1 MTSNTVTARSAS
13 LARRLALAATAA
25 LACVFALALA
35 LAPGAWAKQALIIDE
50 YGLYEPATAQQL
62 ESQAEELAGTYGV
75 APYLVVVD
83 DIGGASVRSYAESYW
98 LSNDLGLGADTSGIM
113 FLIAVDSRDY
123 VTITHGKGIY
133 TFTDYGIEQLEDA
146 VVDCLKDNEWEEAA
160 HTYLD
165 ECSRIM
171 AFAAE
176 KGEPL
181 DSDNDPSNLFFALLI
196 SAGIALLL
204 ALAVGLIVCRVLKGQ
219 LKSVAAGSTASSFMS
234 GAVKL
239 SSQNDRFVGSHV
251 SVVPKP
257 KDNGGHGGGGSTV
270 SASGFGG
277 SSGGKF

>member
-1 MTSNTVTARSAS
+1 MSTSSTCTGFKLSSSLAS
-13 LARRLALAATAA
+13 LAVAVACALAL
-25 LACVFALALA
+25 LLA
-35 LAPGAWAKQALIIDE
+35 LAPSALGKQTYILDE
-50 YGLYEPATAQQL
+50 YGLYPSSTAQQL
-62 ESQAEELAGTYGV
+62 ESQASQLAGSYGV

-83 DIGGASVRSYAESYW
+83 DIGASSVRSYAESYW
-98 LSNDLGLGADTSGIM
+98 LEHELGLGSDTSGIM

-146 VVDCLKDNEWEEAA
+146 VVEHLSDNEWGEAA
-160 HTYLD
+160 TTYLD

-181 DSDNDPSNLFFALLI
+181 DSNNDPSNIAFGLLI
-196 SAGIALLL
+196 SAGLALLL
-204 ALAVGLIVCRVLKGQ
+204 ALAVALIVRRVLKGQ
-219 LKSVAAGSTASSFMS
+219 LTSVATGSSAAGFMT
-234 GAVKL
+234 GAVAL
-239 SSQNDRFVGSHV
+239 TAQNDAFVGSHV

-257 KDNGGHGGGGSTV
+257 KDNGGSGGGGSTI

>member
-1 MTSNTVTARSAS
+1 MSTRTTAAS
-13 LARRLALAATAA
+13 KATGLFAALLCALAL
-25 LACVFALALA
+25 VLA
-35 LAPGAWAKQALIIDE
+35 LAPGAWAKQSYIIDE
-50 YGLYEPATAQQL
+50 YGLYPASTAQEL
-62 ESQAEELAGTYGV
+62 ESQAGQLATSYGV

-83 DIGGASVRSYAESYW
+83 DIGSSSVRSYAESYW
-98 LSNDLGLGADTSGIM
+98 LAHDLGLGADTSGIM

-123 VTITHGKGIY
+123 VTITHGAGIY

-146 VVDCLKDNEWEEAA
+146 VVDCLSDNEWEEAA
-160 HTYLD
+160 FTYLD

-181 DSDNDPSNLFFALLI
+181 DSNNDPSNLLFALLI

-204 ALAVGLIVCRVLKGQ
+204 ALGVALIVNRVLKGQ
-219 LKSVAAGSTASSFMS
+219 LKSVAAGSTAAGFMT

-239 SSQNDRFVGSHV
+239 TAQNDAFTGSHV

-257 KDNGGHGGGGSTV
+257 KSEGGGGGGGSTI